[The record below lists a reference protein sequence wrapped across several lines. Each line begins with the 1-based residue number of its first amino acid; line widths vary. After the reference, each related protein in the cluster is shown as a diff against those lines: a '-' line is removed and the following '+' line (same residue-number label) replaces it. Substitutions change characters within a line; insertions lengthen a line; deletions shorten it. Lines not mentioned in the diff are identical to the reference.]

1 MWIDPIVE
9 ETRQFG
15 DDYAGQFNYDLAA
28 MFHDLQEKQR
38 QEGRIVVSFQP
49 KPYLY
54 SPPPET
60 LRRAGEIEMIDI
72 RG

>member
-49 KPYLY
+49 KSYLY
-54 SPPPET
+54 SPPPEI
-60 LRRAGEIEMIDI
+60 LRTVGEIDMSGT
-72 RG
+72 RV